1 MSNWHQ
7 HRSNPA
13 TSGPPKDPPP
23 PAARPR
29 PPAWRIWLV
38 IAGVV
43 LTFSLFARP
52 AMTKGAAAQNLSFT
66 DFVTQVDSNQVKT
79 ATVDPNGHVSGTL
92 LNGDRYTSQVPT
104 AIPDTQLA
112 AQLQDH
118 KVQVTGT
125 TGGGVS
131 ALGVI
136 FNLLPL
142 LLFVGFFVWIGRRG
156 RAVAGG
162 ITGVGRSK
170 ARVYDLDDRPST
182 RFDDVAGYAGAKQ
195 EVSEVVDFLK
205 HPDKY
210 RYAGAGRTRGASS
223 WSVRPVPARR

>member
-1 MSNWHQ
+1 MTNWHQ

-13 TSGPPKDPPP
+13 KSGPPRDPAP

-38 IAGVV
+38 VAGVV

-52 AMTKGAAAQNLSFT
+52 AMTKGAAAQNFSFT
-66 DFVTQVDSNQVKT
+66 DFVTQVDANQVKT
-79 ATVDPNGHVSGTL
+79 ATVDANGRVSGRL
-92 LNGDRYTSQVPT
+92 ANGNRYASQVPT

-112 AQLQDH
+112 AQLQAH

-125 TGGGVS
+125 TGGGAS
-131 ALGVI
+131 AGGVLV
-136 FNLLPL
+136 NLLPL
-142 LLFVGFFVWIGRRG
+142 LLFVGFFVWISRRG
-156 RAVAGG
+156 RALAGG
-162 ITGVGRSK
+162 FTGVGRSK
-170 ARVYDLDDRPST
+170 ARVYNLDDRPLT
-182 RFDDVAGYAGAKQ
+182 RFGDVAGYQGAKQ

-210 RYAGAGRTRGASS
+210 RHAGAVGPAGCS
-223 WSVRPVPARR
+223 WSARPGPARR